1 MLQRSP
7 KAHWGALAHRHWL
20 ETLRIFLFKS
30 NDSSLSCMLPFHF
43 IHEIKV

>member
-7 KAHWGALAHRHWL
+7 KPHLGTLAHRHWL
-20 ETLRIFLFKS
+20 ETLLIFLFKF

-43 IHEIKV
+43 VHKVKV